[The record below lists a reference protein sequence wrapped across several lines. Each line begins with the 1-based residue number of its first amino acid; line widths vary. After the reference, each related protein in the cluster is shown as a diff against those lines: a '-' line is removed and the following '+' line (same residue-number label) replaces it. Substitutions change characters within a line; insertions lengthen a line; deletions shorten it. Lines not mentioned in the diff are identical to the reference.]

1 MIAIPGK
8 ERIALKWQD
17 DTLEKPDAA
26 GQSCLRQTGRLS
38 LEGLVDLDYAYNFFS
53 EDPSMMDAA
62 ISDLSLD
69 LHDHGLTAVLAYNI
83 DPRPEA
89 MEAMMPMLGAS
100 LSSDLNDPRDAEAI
114 QTFLARPGTLSI
126 RSEDPAR
133 VMPWIQFIDAAA
145 LGRMLVFTATPGE
158 KSLLEQMKALTAN

>member
-1 MIAIPGK
+1 
-8 ERIALKWQD
+8 
-17 DTLEKPDAA
+17 
-26 GQSCLRQTGRLS
+26 
-38 LEGLVDLDYAYNFFS
+38 
-53 EDPSMMDAA
+53 MMDAA

-158 KSLLEQMKALTAN
+158 KSLPEQMKALTAN